1 MFVDFFIKR
10 PIFAAVCSILIVLA
24 GGICIPTLPIAQ
36 YPQIAMPQVSV
47 SAFYIGANAE
57 VVESSVTMP
66 LEQAINGV
74 EGMRYMTSTSAND
87 GSSSI
92 SITFDPSRN
101 IDVAAVD
108 VQNRISTAQA
118 RLPNE
123 VKQQGISVTKSSGSF
138 VAALALVS
146 EHGQYD
152 QKFLSNYADVYLKD
166 AIKRV
171 KGVGFVEI
179 FGERRFAM
187 RLWVD
192 PNKLAERG
200 LVAADVVAALAE
212 QNLQAPAGQ
221 LGQPPA
227 PAEKDFQISLQV
239 QGRLVEEREFENI
252 VVRANPDGTL
262 VRVRDI
268 GAPSSA
274 PRTTRRP

>member
-57 VVESSVTMP
+57 VVESSVTTP

-87 GSSSI
+87 GSCNI

-123 VKQQGISVTKSSGSF
+123 VKQGGISCDQELGFF

-146 EHGQYD
+146 EHSEYD
-152 QKFLSNYADVYLKD
+152 QFLSNYADVYLKD

-171 KGVGFVEI
+171 KGVGHVEI

-187 RLWVD
+187 RLWPD

-200 LVAADVVAALAE
+200 SS
-212 QNLQAPAGQ
+212 
-221 LGQPPA
+221 PP
-227 PAEKDFQISLQV
+227 
-239 QGRLVEEREFENI
+239 
-252 VVRANPDGTL
+252 T
-262 VRVRDI
+262 
-268 GAPSSA
+268 
-274 PRTTRRP
+274 